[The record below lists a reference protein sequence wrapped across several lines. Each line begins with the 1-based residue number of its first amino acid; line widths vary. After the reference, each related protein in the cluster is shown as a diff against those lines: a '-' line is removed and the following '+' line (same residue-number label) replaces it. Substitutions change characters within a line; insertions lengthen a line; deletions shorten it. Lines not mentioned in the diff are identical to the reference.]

1 MRSLM
6 AIVAGSAFIIVAV
19 LLLQLAYIF
28 IAVAYN
34 ALAVD
39 FPLLNEIAG
48 LFRYLIGIPVLIAT
62 VFAGGYITASVANM
76 HANVKVWFHGLSV
89 GCITVGAMMYS
100 ALGNHSS
107 LTLTGI
113 IVTLLALSASPAGGF
128 YWLRR
133 AKQAESLAIP

>member
-1 MRSLM
+1 M
-6 AIVAGSAFIIVAV
+6 AIIAGSAFIVVAI

-39 FPLLNEIAG
+39 FPLLNDIAG
-48 LFRYLIGIPVLIAT
+48 LFRYLIGIPALVAT
-62 VFAGGYITASVANM
+62 MFTGGYITASVANM
-76 HANVKVWFHGLSV
+76 YASIKVWFHGLSV
-89 GCITVGAMMYS
+89 GFITVGAMMYS
-100 ALGNHSS
+100 AMGGHSG

-113 IVTLLALSASPAGGF
+113 IVTVLALSASPAGGF

-133 AKQAESLAIP
+133 NKPAEPLAIK

>member
-48 LFRYLIGIPVLIAT
+48 WFRYLIGIPVLIAT

-76 HANVKVWFHGLSV
+76 RANAKVWFHGLSV
-89 GCITVGAMMYS
+89 GFITVGAMMYS
-100 ALGNHSS
+100 AIGNHSS

-133 AKQAESLAIP
+133 TKQAESLAIR